1 MEPGARHNEDG
12 LGAVFITKDVEGHP
26 TLTLPHVASTASY
39 VAREEEVPVVVRTAS
54 RGEQLHL
61 LPEEGQLPH
70 EDHLPYFHLLHL
82 QKHVD

>member
-1 MEPGARHNEDG
+1 MFILLDEDG
-12 LGAVFITKDVEGHP
+12 LEAVFITKDVGGHP
-26 TLTLPHVASTASY
+26 TLTLSHVASTALY
-39 VAREEEVPVVVRTAS
+39 VAREEEVPAVVRTAS

-70 EDHLPYFHLLHL
+70 EDHLPYLHLLHL